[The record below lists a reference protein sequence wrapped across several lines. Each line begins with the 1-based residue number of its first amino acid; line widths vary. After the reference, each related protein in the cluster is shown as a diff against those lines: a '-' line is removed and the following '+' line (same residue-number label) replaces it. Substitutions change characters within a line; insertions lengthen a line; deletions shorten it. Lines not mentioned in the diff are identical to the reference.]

1 MMVRNGEDI
10 HLSMTNHLECNR
22 DSVVPI
28 KTENSSIENLGDDG
42 VASFNKPGHME
53 NRAVLIRSWVTMG
66 YQPMKMIPLPR
77 ISEEMRQ
84 FYLSRLRYWTVFNN
98 AFCFTISDACHFR
111 RWSFLSFHCKT
122 LTTTGFKSTDSPILV
137 NNTIAMSQQTI
148 HTTSV
153 CSNKLFSCLRFVDR
167 CRWA

>member
-22 DSVVPI
+22 ARDSVVPI
-28 KTENSSIENLGDDG
+28 KKPKSKILNLGRDS

-53 NRAVLIRSWVTMG
+53 NRAILIRSWVTVG

-84 FYLSRLRYWTVFNN
+84 FYLSRLRYWTVSL
-98 AFCFTISDACHFR
+98 ATRSASRSVTHA
-111 RWSFLSFHCKT
+111 T
-122 LTTTGFKSTDSPILV
+122 LQEMVFPIVPL
-137 NNTIAMSQQTI
+137 
-148 HTTSV
+148 
-153 CSNKLFSCLRFVDR
+153 
-167 CRWA
+167 